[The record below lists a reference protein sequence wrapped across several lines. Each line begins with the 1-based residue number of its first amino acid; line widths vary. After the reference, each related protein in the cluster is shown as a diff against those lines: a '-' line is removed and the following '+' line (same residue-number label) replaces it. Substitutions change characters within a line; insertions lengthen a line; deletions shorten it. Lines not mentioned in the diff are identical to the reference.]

1 MPVLKRNVEYA
12 FEIAT
17 ARDNKPY
24 GYGGVWKPD
33 NVWATTDCSG
43 IVTHILDAL
52 LHGNRMAWSRHGL
65 STEAYRYVGGPGSHG
80 PFGTIRVRRPH
91 DIPDHAALRIGLVHG
106 PGGGSNSHMA
116 CTLEGTAIESSGTHG
131 QRIGPPARGY
141 DHPLFNDWF
150 YLPGPITDEDG
161 TPGSPLTPY
170 PSAVVFLRLG
180 STGNKVRVL
189 QNRLNRDYPLYANLV
204 VDGQFG
210 PQTEMVVME
219 FQRRSGLVVD
229 GIAGPATLTLLGLP
243 PNDDDAGWSRSS

>member
-12 FEIAT
+12 LEIAT

-24 GYGGVWKPD
+24 RFGGVWRPN

-65 STEAYRYVGGPGSHG
+65 STEAYRYVGGPGSSG
-80 PFGTIRVRRPH
+80 PFGTIRVRRPR

-106 PGGGSNSHMA
+106 PGGGTNSHMA

-131 QRIGPPARGY
+131 QQVGPPARGY
-141 DHPLFNDWF
+141 DHRLFNDWF
-150 YLPGPITDEDG
+150 YLPGPITDDIG
-161 TPGSPLTPY
+161 TPVGPRPPY
-170 PSAVVFLRLG
+170 PPATVFLRLG
-180 STGNKVRVL
+180 STGTKVRAL
-189 QNRLNRDYPLYANLV
+189 QTRLNRDYPLYSNLE
-204 VDGQFG
+204 VDGEFG

-243 PNDDDAGWSRSS
+243 SAAADPRWDK